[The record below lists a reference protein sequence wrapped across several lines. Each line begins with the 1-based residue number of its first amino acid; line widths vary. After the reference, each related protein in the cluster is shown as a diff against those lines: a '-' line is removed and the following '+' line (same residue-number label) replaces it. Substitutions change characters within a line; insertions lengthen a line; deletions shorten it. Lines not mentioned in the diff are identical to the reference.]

1 MKRRSFLGVFG
12 VAAAVSVGGCSG
24 GSTEDS
30 DPNSPGEN
38 SPTETSTPTAT
49 EEDLP
54 RPYTQGPAHLLWA
67 YWVDEAPSDIDPY
80 PSDEPPVSDHDVVH
94 TVFDD
99 ALEHIEQDDSGRGN
113 GVFWEVS
120 ESTFYEIEYAF
131 DDIEGNGDRPL
142 YFEHKGEVIA
152 LKFDVPD

>member
-1 MKRRSFLGVFG
+1 MKRRSFLGVCG

-24 GSTEDS
+24 RSTEDS
-30 DPNSPGEN
+30 DPASSVEN
-38 SPTETSTPTAT
+38 SPTETTTPTAT

-99 ALEHIEQDDSGRGN
+99 ALEHIEQDDSGQGN
-113 GVFWEVS
+113 DVFWEVS